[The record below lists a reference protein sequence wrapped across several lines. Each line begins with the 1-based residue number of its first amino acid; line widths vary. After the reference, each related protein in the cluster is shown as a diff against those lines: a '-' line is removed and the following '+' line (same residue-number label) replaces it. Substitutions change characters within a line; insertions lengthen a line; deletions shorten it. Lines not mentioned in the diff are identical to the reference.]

1 MFVYHTFLAK
11 YEEMR
16 VYGIA
21 LSDPIRV
28 EKLFHVFKGQD
39 KPYVLDEHFYRGG
52 NRCLVLV
59 EYGMSLPPDSM
70 PSFSYPSPT
79 LLA

>member
-1 MFVYHTFLAK
+1 MFVYHIFLAK

-16 VYGIA
+16 GYGIA

-28 EKLFHVFKGQD
+28 EKLIHVFKGQD

-52 NRCLVLV
+52 KQ
-59 EYGMSLPPDSM
+59 MSGFGRIWDVPPPDSM